1 MRKGGGYADADLR
14 IGAHATTTAL
24 TQIERARGLLETQA
38 LSEDWI
44 RPMGGRSSS
53 KRTIPLTSKERSPP
67 VQAGDVAKH
76 SYRRVET
83 TTSRLGRRI
92 E

>member
-1 MRKGGGYADADLR
+1 MRMPIYGS
-14 IGAHATTTAL
+14 GAHATTTAF
-24 TQIERARGLLETQA
+24 TQIERARGLLEMHA

-44 RPMGGRSSS
+44 RQMGGRSSS
-53 KRTIPLTSKERSPP
+53 KRTIRLTSKERSPS

-76 SYRRVET
+76 SYRSIET